1 MLTASP
7 ADVQTQQALERDA
20 EIFHEALSGLVRLCQ
35 FRNRDK
41 ICCFDVSVAQCHAL
55 EALVAG
61 GPLTLGELAEH
72 LYVDKS
78 TASRIVDAL
87 ERKGY
92 LARAVHPVDARA
104 LRLSVTSG
112 GRRLVKRIR
121 ASLVEEAKAVLG
133 DLSPEFRQEASSLIR
148 RLTSVAAERL
158 RCGPRSLRGDVEA
171 TAAPEA
177 AACCP
182 RRPGEGR

>member
-1 MLTASP
+1 MDAETPDDIQAR
-7 ADVQTQQALERDA
+7 QALERDA
-20 EIFHEALSGLVRLCQ
+20 EAFHEALSGLVRLYQ

-55 EALVAG
+55 EALVES
-61 GPLTLGELAEH
+61 GPLTLGELAER

-92 LARAVHPVDARA
+92 LARAAHPVDARA
-104 LRLSVTSG
+104 LRLSATSG
-112 GRRLVKRIR
+112 GWRLVRRIR
-121 ASLVEEAKAVLG
+121 ASLVEESKAVLG
-133 DLSPEFRQEASSLIR
+133 DLSPGLRQEAAHLIR

-158 RCGPRSLRGDVEA
+158 GRGPRSLHWGEGA
-171 TAAPEA
+171 TAAPEG
-177 AACCP
+177 AACRP
-182 RRPGEGR
+182 PRPGEPR